1 MKPTKDNVFLD
12 TNTLVYLITTKESAK
27 GLRMI
32 AIMEQYT
39 PIISTQVLQE
49 LANVLIKKQ
58 NLDPN
63 RVKEILEAYQNVC
76 TLHTNTYQ
84 TIKKA
89 LDIKEKYRFSFYDSL
104 ILAAAQETNC
114 RFVFS
119 EDMQN
124 QTEIAENMTVVNP
137 FLEFRY

>member
-1 MKPTKDNVFLD
+1 
-12 TNTLVYLITTKESAK
+12 
-27 GLRMI
+27 
-32 AIMEQYT
+32 
-39 PIISTQVLQE
+39 VLQE